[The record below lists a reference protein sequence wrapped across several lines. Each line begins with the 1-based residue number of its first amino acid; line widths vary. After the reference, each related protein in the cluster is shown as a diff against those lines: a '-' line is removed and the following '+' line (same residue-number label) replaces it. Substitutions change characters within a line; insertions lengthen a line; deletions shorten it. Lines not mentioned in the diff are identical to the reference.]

1 MLNFKSEIA
10 KKIAQVVKLET
21 SELETYIE
29 IPKDSTNGDFS
40 FPCFRLAKELKKAPQ
55 VIASEIKEKLVETSE
70 LETYIEIPKDSTNG
84 DFSFPCFRLAKELKK
99 APQVIA
105 SEIKEKL
112 ELEESNDIIEKI
124 DVIGGYLNFYINK
137 NILIKEVLSEIN
149 KEKENYG
156 ASDIGKGKNIIVEYS
171 SPNIAKEFHI
181 GHLRTT
187 VIGAAFYNIYKYL
200 GYNTIGINHLGDYGT
215 QFGKMIEGY
224 KRWGEEY
231 NLEENPIEELTKMY
245 IRINDLCKSDENVL
259 NACRENFRKL
269 EEGDKECIELW
280 NKFKDLS
287 LKEFYKTYDMLGV
300 KFDSLN
306 GESFYSDK
314 MPEVIEILEKSGK
327 LVESQGARIVD
338 LEDKGIN
345 TPCIIEKTNGSTTY
359 ATRDLAAILY
369 RARTYDFDKCI
380 YVVAYEQNLHFKQV
394 FEVAK
399 LLGLD
404 KKYTDGLTHIA
415 YGMTRLATGRMSTR
429 EGKEFHIGH
438 LRTTVIGAAFYNI
451 YKYLGYNT
459 IGINHLGDYGTQFG
473 KMIEG
478 YKRWGE
484 EYNLEENPIEEL
496 TKMYI
501 RINDLCK
508 SAENLLNA
516 CRENF
521 RKLEEGDKECIELW
535 NKFKDLS
542 LKEFY
547 KTYDMLGV
555 KFDSLNGESF
565 YSDKMPE
572 VIEILEKTGKLI
584 ESQGAKIVD
593 LEDKGINTPCIIEKT
608 NGSTTYATRDLAAIL
623 YRARTYDFDK
633 CIYVVAYEQN
643 LHFKQV
649 FEVAKLLGLDKKY
662 TDGLTHIAYGMTR
675 LATGRM
681 STREGNVVKVN
692 ELLEESVKRVLD
704 IINEKTP
711 EMEDKE
717 DNARK
722 IGIGAVIFNNL
733 CTNLIKD
740 QIFDW
745 NIVLNFNGET
755 GPYIQYIYVRT
766 KSVLEKA
773 NYMPN
778 LEDVDFSLLE
788 DEKSF
793 YIIKKI
799 YEFNNILKQVIEKN
813 ETSILARY
821 LIELAQGYSNFYN
834 DNKIIVEDK
843 KVQDARLYL
852 TYAVGNVL
860 KIGMKLLGIEMPTKM

>member
-40 FPCFRLAKELKKAPQ
+40 FPCFRLAKEL
-55 VIASEIKEKLVETSE
+55 
-70 LETYIEIPKDSTNG
+70 
-84 DFSFPCFRLAKELKK
+84 RK

-245 IRINDLCKSDENVL
+245 IRINDLCKSDEDV
-259 NACRENFRKL
+259 
-269 EEGDKECIELW
+269 
-280 NKFKDLS
+280 
-287 LKEFYKTYDMLGV
+287 
-300 KFDSLN
+300 
-306 GESFYSDK
+306 
-314 MPEVIEILEKSGK
+314 
-327 LVESQGARIVD
+327 
-338 LEDKGIN
+338 
-345 TPCIIEKTNGSTTY
+345 
-359 ATRDLAAILY
+359 
-369 RARTYDFDKCI
+369 
-380 YVVAYEQNLHFKQV
+380 
-394 FEVAK
+394 
-399 LLGLD
+399 
-404 KKYTDGLTHIA
+404 
-415 YGMTRLATGRMSTR
+415 
-429 EGKEFHIGH
+429 
-438 LRTTVIGAAFYNI
+438 
-451 YKYLGYNT
+451 
-459 IGINHLGDYGTQFG
+459 
-473 KMIEG
+473 
-478 YKRWGE
+478 
-484 EYNLEENPIEEL
+484 
-496 TKMYI
+496 
-501 RINDLCK
+501 
-508 SAENLLNA
+508 LNA

-675 LATGRM
+675 LATGKM
-681 STREGNVVKVN
+681 STREGNVIKVN

-704 IINEKTP
+704 IINEKTS

-717 DNARK
+717 ENARK

-773 NYMPN
+773 NYIPN

-852 TYAVGNVL
+852 AYAVGNVL

>member
-10 KKIAQVVKLET
+10 KKIAQVVKL
-21 SELETYIE
+21 
-29 IPKDSTNGDFS
+29 
-40 FPCFRLAKELKKAPQ
+40 
-55 VIASEIKEKLVETSE
+55 ETSE

-314 MPEVIEILEKSGK
+314 MPEVIEILEK
-327 LVESQGARIVD
+327 
-338 LEDKGIN
+338 
-345 TPCIIEKTNGSTTY
+345 
-359 ATRDLAAILY
+359 
-369 RARTYDFDKCI
+369 
-380 YVVAYEQNLHFKQV
+380 
-394 FEVAK
+394 
-399 LLGLD
+399 
-404 KKYTDGLTHIA
+404 
-415 YGMTRLATGRMSTR
+415 
-429 EGKEFHIGH
+429 
-438 LRTTVIGAAFYNI
+438 
-451 YKYLGYNT
+451 
-459 IGINHLGDYGTQFG
+459 
-473 KMIEG
+473 
-478 YKRWGE
+478 
-484 EYNLEENPIEEL
+484 
-496 TKMYI
+496 
-501 RINDLCK
+501 
-508 SAENLLNA
+508 
-516 CRENF
+516 
-521 RKLEEGDKECIELW
+521 
-535 NKFKDLS
+535 
-542 LKEFY
+542 
-547 KTYDMLGV
+547 
-555 KFDSLNGESF
+555 
-565 YSDKMPE
+565 
-572 VIEILEKTGKLI
+572 TGKLI

-704 IINEKTP
+704 IINEKTS

-717 DNARK
+717 ENARK

-843 KVQDARLYL
+843 KVQDTRLYL